1 MTVTRLALAT
11 LTVLSLATLACD
23 ADDTAKQCVSAGLVE
38 QCPVGSNPAL
48 GASAEEG
55 CDGNFN
61 DNVVTGETGATAQC
75 RSSGGCNFVCQFEV
89 PCSCGV
95 LTITK
100 QEIVCAACALT
111 SCGDGRCEGNERATC
126 APGNNTCIECGED
139 CGGSTCG
146 DGDCTGSETPA
157 ICPQDCGGSCTPSA
171 KDCLGPIAR
180 VCQANGAGYESFD
193 CSTRGQTCQSGECKA
208 P

>member
-1 MTVTRLALAT
+1 MTVMRRLALAG
-11 LTVLSLATLACD
+11 LLFYSPLAACD
-23 ADDTAKQCVSAGLVE
+23 ADDTAKLCVSADLIA
-38 QCPVGSNPAL
+38 QCPVGSNPIL

-55 CDGNFN
+55 CDGQFS
-61 DNVVTGETGATAQC
+61 DNIVSGDTGASGQC
-75 RSSGGCNFVCQFEV
+75 RSSGSCEFLCQFEV

-100 QEIVCAACALT
+100 DEIVCAACTLT

-126 APGNNTCIECGED
+126 APGNASCIECGED
-139 CGGSTCG
+139 CGGATCG

-157 ICPQDCGGSCTPSA
+157 LCPQDCGGSCTPSA

-180 VCQANGAGYESFD
+180 VCQANGAGYDSFD
-193 CSTRGQTCQSGECKA
+193 CSTTGQTCREGVCVA
-208 P
+208 R